1 MIARER
7 YSPGPA
13 HGAEI
18 QKKDGATWGLIL
30 VRELRHAPEMV
41 WEALTDPAQLSQ
53 WAPFDADM
61 NLGAAG
67 ATGATVKLTTM
78 GAPKLLVTETTVTKA
93 EPPKLLVYDWGGN
106 EMRWE
111 LESVGK
117 GTRLTLWTSINRHFI
132 AMGASGWHVC
142 FDVLD
147 RHLGGDP
154 LGRIVGP
161 AAMQVDG
168 WKRLLG
174 EYTEQFR

>member
-30 VRELRHAPEMV
+30 TRELRHGPEMV

-53 WAPFDADM
+53 WAPFDSDT
-61 NLGAAG
+61 NLGAA
-67 ATGATVKLTTM
+67 GATVKLTTM
-78 GAPKLLVTETTVTKA
+78 GAPKLLVTETTVTRA
-93 EPPKLLVYDWGGN
+93 EAPKLLVYDWGGN

-111 LESVGK
+111 LEPLGK

-132 AMGASGWHVC
+132 AMGASGWHIC

-147 RHLGGDP
+147 RHLGGEP
-154 LGRIVGP
+154 IGRITGP
-161 AAMQVDG
+161 AAMQVEG
-168 WKRLLG
+168 WKRLLE
-174 EYTEQFR
+174 EYTERFR